1 MSFAPYHS
9 APEKLQSPVPF
20 ALAIPA
26 GFAAGMTDGQ
36 VTTVDGFTARVQLSP
51 PLFLS
56 ENSSAYLIQASIAY
70 SQPNVGPA
78 ASVIPGFIS
87 GNNRISI
94 DFNAGGRTDYFFPQG
109 LYSVEDIETQ
119 LNLIASNAGWLVNPM
134 AQLFAVTGIP
144 STQTVIL
151 TVNPAALTGGVFP
164 AGGIVI
170 DFLNPSVAAINNSIG
185 PILGWPTL
193 GAGAV
198 LTIPGGGATA
208 VAFSAPNTA
217 NFALTSAYALFASF
231 VTDSYQN
238 GLTGKLLSV
247 FPLGSFQPNS
257 VMTFMPSLKYP
268 VPTASSVYSAID
280 FYFTDQ
286 SGNRLLLTN
295 FQAPTQFSI
304 LIARTS
310 PTGS

>member
-1 MSFAPYHS
+1 
-9 APEKLQSPVPF
+9 V
-20 ALAIPA
+20 
-26 GFAAGMTDGQ
+26 
-36 VTTVDGFTARVQLSP
+36 
-51 PLFLS
+51 
-56 ENSSAYLIQASIAY
+56 
-70 SQPNVGPA
+70 
-78 ASVIPGFIS
+78 
-87 GNNRISI
+87 
-94 DFNAGGRTDYFFPQG
+94 
-109 LYSVEDIETQ
+109 
-119 LNLIASNAGWLVNPM
+119 
-134 AQLFAVTGIP
+134 
-144 STQTVIL
+144 
-151 TVNPAALTGGVFP
+151 
-164 AGGIVI
+164 
-170 DFLNPSVAAINNSIG
+170 
-185 PILGWPTL
+185 
-193 GAGAV
+193 
-198 LTIPGGGATA
+198 TA